1 MEVVPCHNMEF
12 DLLHGYF
19 LHQLLSLHMLDYY
32 CIVILLYVM
41 QSCSILHKMDFVDIE
56 LHSISNM
63 IRQIMKTLNL
73 IKESK
78 FQVYT
83 PRKLLKV

>member
-1 MEVVPCHNMEF
+1 MEVVPHHNMEF

-19 LHQLLSLHMLDYY
+19 LLQLLSLHMLDYY
-32 CIVILLYVM
+32 CIVIFLYMM
-41 QSCSILHKMDFVDIE
+41 QSCSLLHKMDFVDIE
-56 LHSISNM
+56 MHSISNM

-73 IKESK
+73 TKEIK

-83 PRKLLKV
+83 PRKL